1 MNMHDLRKPGKKAVW
16 PKKVRFGR
24 VIVPIYR
31 RVNGSGNV
39 GFMVANYA
47 DGKRR
52 FDSYATEAEALEA
65 ADTLAKRLSQRDVL
79 AASMT
84 REQAVD
90 YTRATQGLAPF
101 NVSLPAMAAT
111 VTECL
116 KLVGDLSN
124 ITAACKFYAA
134 RHKQTTKKPVAEV
147 IAELLA
153 VKESRGAAPLY
164 VEDLRNRFKRVARS
178 FVKDACSVT
187 TADVQEWLDA
197 QGFSAQGYT
206 DYRRVLHLLF
216 NHAVARGYAMDN
228 PVVGTERV
236 KVRRGETQIFTP
248 TEISRLLAKASPDF
262 LPVLALG
269 AFAGVRSAE
278 IERMEWSDIDLVGR
292 HVIVGASR
300 AKTAGRRIIPMPD
313 NLAAW
318 LAPYAG
324 RQGKIWP
331 HDHYAFYDTQKDTA
345 TATEVKADP
354 ARGTKAQPPVKWK
367 SIALRHSFASYRF
380 AQTGDAGRVAG
391 ELGNSAAVVHKHYR
405 ELVKPA
411 DAEKWFAVKP
421 ESPTNVVELPQAT
434 NG

>member
-1 MNMHDLRKPGKKAVW
+1 MKKRGSCETAKKSLW
-16 PKKVRFGR
+16 PRKVRFGR
-24 VIVPIYR
+24 ITVSVYR
-31 RVNGSGNV
+31 RLTGSGV
-39 GFMVANYA
+39 FGFMVANYA

-52 FDSYATEAEALEA
+52 FDSYATEAEAVEA

-84 REQAVD
+84 REQAVE
-90 YTRATQGLAPF
+90 YTSATQSLAPF
-101 NVSLPAMAAT
+101 NVSLPAVAAT

-116 KLVGDLSN
+116 KLVGDLPN
-124 ITAACKFYAA
+124 LTAACKSYAA
-134 RHKQTTKKPVAEV
+134 RNKQTTKKPVAEL

-153 VKESRGAAPLY
+153 IKESRGAALPYLN
-164 VEDLRNRFKRVARS
+164 DLRSRFKRIAGS
-178 FVKDACSVT
+178 FVKDASNVT
-187 TADVQEWLDA
+187 TADVQAWLDA

-216 NHAVARGYAMDN
+216 NHAVARGYALDN

-236 KVRRGETQIFTP
+236 KVRRGETQVFTP

-292 HVIVGASR
+292 HVIVGANR
-300 AKTAGRRIIPMPD
+300 AKTAGRRIVPICD
-313 NLAAW
+313 ALLAW
-318 LAPYAG
+318 LLPYAE

-331 HDHYAFYDTQKDTA
+331 GTHDAFYDAQKDTA
-345 TATEVKADP
+345 AATGAKADP
-354 ARGTKAQPPVKWK
+354 EKGIKALPPVKWK
-367 SIALRHSFASYRF
+367 SNALRHSFASYRF

-405 ELVKPA
+405 ELVKPS
-411 DAEKWFAVKP
+411 DAERWFSVKP
-421 ESPTNVVELPQAT
+421 EPPANVLELPQT
-434 NG
+434 ING

>member
-1 MNMHDLRKPGKKAVW
+1 MTKQQSSKPPKKAVW
-16 PKKVRFGR
+16 PRKVRFGR
-24 VIVPIYR
+24 VTVPVYR
-31 RVNGSGNV
+31 RPTGSGNF

-90 YTRATQGLAPF
+90 YTSATQGLAPF

-116 KLVGDLSN
+116 KLVGDLPN
-124 ITAACKFYAA
+124 MTAACKFYAA
-134 RHKQTTKKPVAEV
+134 RHKLATKKPVAEV
-147 IAELLA
+147 VAELLA
-153 VKESRGAAPLY
+153 VKESRGASPRYL
-164 VEDLRNRFKRVARS
+164 EDLRNRLKRVAKS
-178 FVKDACSVT
+178 FVKDASSVT

-197 QGFSAQGYT
+197 QKFSGQGYT
-206 DYRRVLHLLF
+206 NYRSVLHLLF
-216 NHAVARGYAMDN
+216 NHAAARGYAVDN

-248 TEISRLLAKASPDF
+248 TEISRLLAKAPPDF

-278 IERMEWSDIDLVGR
+278 IERMEWSDIDLLGR
-292 HVIVGASR
+292 HVIVGANR
-300 AKTAGRRIIPMPD
+300 AKTAGRRIVPICD
-313 NLAAW
+313 ALLAW
-318 LAPYAG
+318 LLPYAG

-331 HDHYAFYDTQKDTA
+331 GTHDAFYDAQKDTA
-345 TATEVKADP
+345 AATQVNADTEKGIKAL
-354 ARGTKAQPPVKWK
+354 PPVKWK
-367 SIALRHSFASYRF
+367 SNALRHSYASYRF

-391 ELGNSAAVVHKHYR
+391 ELGNSAPVVHAHYR

-411 DAEKWFAVKP
+411 DAERWFNVKP
-421 ESPTNVVELPQAT
+421 EAPENVVAMAGT
-434 NG
+434 GNA